1 MLSARDQTPDFLWT
15 FLFQDKKIAMETS
28 WFLAATVL
36 ILGATLM
43 WREFEN
49 RRQVRSLIERLNQI
63 DVSMDE
69 QINEFAEETT
79 PETTADDTAPHPT
92 ADILHGRTTYVQR
105 LIDGER
111 KLDLRQEEQAIIAIY
126 DHITATYSPAMLAD
140 DLHISLRTLER
151 GISLALGCSP
161 RKLIVAVKMREA
173 YRLLSEEKL
182 SVTAV
187 SYRLGFSSPSHFSR
201 RFKTFY
207 RISPSEVLQHRPSGN
222 RND

>member
-1 MLSARDQTPDFLWT
+1 MGLNWVLT
-15 FLFQDKKIAMETS
+15 
-28 WFLAATVL
+28 AAVL
-36 ILGATLM
+36 ILGIVLL

-49 RRQVRSLIERLNQI
+49 RRQVRALLERLNKI
-63 DVSMDE
+63 DVS
-69 QINEFAEETT
+69 AEDIPAALKADTV
-79 PETTADDTAPHPT
+79 PETAAGNGTPHPT

-111 KLDLRQEEQAIIAIY
+111 KHDLRQEEQAILAIY
-126 DHITATYSPAMLAD
+126 DHITESYSPAMLAD

-151 GISLALGCSP
+151 GISQSLDCSP

-173 YRLLSEEKL
+173 YRLLSEERL

-201 RFKTFY
+201 RFKAFY
-207 RISPSEVLQHRPSGN
+207 RISPSEVLQHRSSGKEN
-222 RND
+222 V